1 MVLDV
6 YRNTLLNA
14 VKQLEDEKSSV
25 TLADRNDCIIL
36 DTTGRFT
43 EGATGA
49 PGRAEKNSVAAS
61 RENAYGLRIYAYYNI
76 EEFNENSR
84 LMIFISLLV
93 LVCMAP
99 LAFLLA
105 AVFANRM
112 YRPID
117 TLVSSMNLVTRGNLD
132 TKIEI
137 RAHDS
142 DEMRLVSSVFN
153 WMIARIRP

>member
-1 MVLDV
+1 
-6 YRNTLLNA
+6 
-14 VKQLEDEKSSV
+14 
-25 TLADRNDCIIL
+25 
-36 DTTGRFT
+36 
-43 EGATGA
+43 
-49 PGRAEKNSVAAS
+49 
-61 RENAYGLRIYAYYNI
+61 
-76 EEFNENSR
+76 
-84 LMIFISLLV
+84 MIFISLLV
-93 LVCMAP
+93 LGCMVP

-153 WMIARIRP
+153 WMIARIQTPVSYTHLHW